1 MVDPRRV
8 DPRRVPVA
16 LPPARALS
24 NAMPRAEAGFTLIE
38 MLAALGILLLGVT
51 ALLGALS
58 STVAQRR
65 TTDARLEATA
75 LCDYALQRVQE
86 EAVRR
91 SATAES
97 DLDLEITA
105 LEDQTAPEFAGMSW
119 SASATV
125 DDQRP
130 DVWLVSLK
138 VRWLEVGDDVTEE
151 FLRVLPRQLPLGKR
165 VRRFREELTQ
175 APPK

>member
-1 MVDPRRV
+1 MVDPRL
-8 DPRRVPVA
+8 VPVA
-16 LPPARALS
+16 PPPARAL
-24 NAMPRAEAGFTLIE
+24 AIPMPRAEGGFTLIE

-51 ALLGALS
+51 AQLGALS
-58 STVAQRR
+58 ATVAQRR

-125 DDQRP
+125 DDHRP

-138 VRWLEVGDDVTEE
+138 VRWLEVGDDVSEE
-151 FLRVLPRQLPLGKR
+151 FLRVLPRQLPLSKR
-165 VRRFREELTQ
+165 VRRFREEQTQ

>member
-1 MVDPRRV
+1 MVDPR
-8 DPRRVPVA
+8 PVPVA
-16 LPPARALS
+16 SREAPALS
-24 NAMPRAEAGFTLIE
+24 NPIARADGGFTLIE

-51 ALLGALS
+51 SLLGALS
-58 STVAQRR
+58 ATVAQRR

-97 DLDLEITA
+97 DLDLEIAA

-130 DVWLVSLK
+130 DVWLVTLK

-165 VRRFREELTQ
+165 VRRFREEQTQ
-175 APPK
+175 APAK